1 MSSDETQR
9 HTVTVSKQ
17 FAADVCEHYPAATSV
32 AQALAMAAQDGVTFR
47 ESFNSDLKRY
57 IRMTVRETTIEE
69 LENKDG
75 PE

>member
-1 MSSDETQR
+1 MASDETQR

-47 ESFNSDLKRY
+47 QAVNTDLKSY
-57 IRMTVRETTIEE
+57 VRKTARDTT
-69 LENKDG
+69 LEYLDG
-75 PE
+75 GRG